1 MLLMLQL
8 WLLRDNFIT
17 FFFFFASELIKVG
30 AILWA
35 FSDILLAKW
44 WIE

>member
-8 WLLRDNFIT
+8 WLQRDNFIT
-17 FFFFFASELIKVG
+17 FFFFASELIKVG

-35 FSDILLAKW
+35 FSDILLVKW